1 MGFLMETRRTA
12 ATANL
17 KTELVDAHKLLA
29 LLTAALQTSGTGND
43 GVWLLAAGTEN
54 DGRRLPQAG
63 TGVWE
68 RCSGSGKERAN
79 QRSRARSHSRRLLG
93 FGTKKSQSQTSGI
106 RNNEVTVADSSSGIG
121 NDEVTVADFCPA
133 GTENDGCLL
142 PWVGTGF
149 GNDAQA
155 VETGKN

>member
-1 MGFLMETRRTA
+1 MEQEEEEYGDGGWKRW
-12 ATANL
+12 
-17 KTELVDAHKLLA
+17 
-29 LLTAALQTSGTGND
+29 TSGTGND

-93 FGTKKSQSQTSGI
+93 SGTKKSQSQTSGI
-106 RNNEVTVADSSSGIG
+106 GNNEVTVADSSSGIG
-121 NDEVTVADFCPA
+121 NDKVTVADSSSGIGNDEVIVVDFCRLGLRTMA
-133 GTENDGCLL
+133 CLL